1 MKMRLIPLGRE
12 MIQTFPDSSGL
23 VAIDSALRWAVKTLN
38 FHIETLCMGTQD
50 SKNEG
55 ETYPTW

>member
-23 VAIDSALRWAVKTLN
+23 VAIDSALRCAVKTLN